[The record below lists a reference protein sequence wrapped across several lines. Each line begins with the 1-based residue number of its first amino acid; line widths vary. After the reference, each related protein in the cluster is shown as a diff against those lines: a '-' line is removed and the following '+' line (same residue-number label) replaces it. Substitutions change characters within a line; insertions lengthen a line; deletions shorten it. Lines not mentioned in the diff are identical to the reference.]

1 MGGGG
6 GFINKVLKK
15 TVGAEKL
22 FGTNK
27 LTGGILDQYLGTD
40 ILGKKEQAEREATA
54 QRDAN
59 QRALNSQNNANI
71 LDVNAQAENVVQ
83 TQAGGSADMAA
94 TASDTKRKR
103 SGSIVATLGF

>member
-6 GFINKVLKK
+6 GIFKKILKP
-15 TVGAEKL
+15 VS
-22 FGTNK
+22 K
-27 LTGGILDQYLGTD
+27 LTGGIAGGVLDQYLGTD
-40 ILGKKEQAEREATA
+40 ILGKKEQAERAA
-54 QRDAN
+54 QEQRN
-59 QRALNSQNNANI
+59 ENERALTAQNNANI

-103 SGSIVATLGF
+103 SGSIAATLGF

>member
-40 ILGKKEQAEREATA
+40 ILGKKEQAEREATE

-59 QRALNSQNNANI
+59 QRALNAQNNANI

-94 TASDTKRKR
+94 ASDTKRKR
-103 SGSIVATLGF
+103 TGSIAATLGF